1 MDFFSSNIL
10 FRGIMLNIKLQP
22 CVVLANVLI
31 ACDARGLNATFLA
44 AFLLKPAA
52 KPQMAHGKI

>member
-31 ACDARGLNATFLA
+31 ACDGRGLNATFLA

-52 KPQMAHGKI
+52 KP